1 MSENIKQ
8 TATNTASYVLS
19 TALFCMAIALSY
31 FSYSLLK
38 AVNKLPDI
46 LTAIHKTSS
55 KITPLADKIDNL
67 TTLVPSIITEVKEIR
82 LQIPLILE
90 ETKKIR
96 NTVPSIITET
106 QKIRSALPPI
116 VEEVTKAREQ
126 VPPLVAELSAYQV
139 LIPKLL
145 VEIEETREMVPA
157 TLNRVEKIITQAGQ
171 AGTKASEG
179 IASGF
184 FSGIVKMPFSMIA
197 NLGSNIF
204 SSKDLSK
211 KDISNIAN
219 LALKLV
225 QEGQD
230 GQEVS
235 WTSEKTSIR
244 GTILLVSTHQPKK
257 EWAHFNFQKCR
268 TVKLTGVSDDNKSSE
283 KIHMAC
289 QNPDNTW
296 EWVKT

>member
-1 MSENIKQ
+1 MPENIKQ

-19 TALFCMAIALSY
+19 TALFCMAIALGY

-38 AVNKLPDI
+38 VVDKLPYI

-55 KITPLADKIDNL
+55 EITPLAAKIENL
-67 TTLVPSIITEVKEIR
+67 TTLVPGIITEVKKIR

-96 NTVPSIITET
+96 NTVPSIIAET

-116 VEEVTKAREQ
+116 VEEVAKVREQ
-126 VPPLVAELSAYQV
+126 VPPLVAELSAYQA

-145 VEIEETREMVPA
+145 TEIEETREMVPA
-157 TLNRVEKIITQAGQ
+157 TLNRVEKIIAQAEQ

-179 IASGF
+179 IAPGF
-184 FSGIVKMPFSMIA
+184 FSGIIKMPFSMIA
-197 NLGSNIF
+197 NLGSSIF

-211 KDISNIAN
+211 KDISNIAS

-225 QEGQD
+225 QEGRD
-230 GQEVS
+230 GQKVS
-235 WTSEKTSIR
+235 WTSEKTNIS
-244 GTILLVSTHQPKK
+244 GTILLVNTHPPKK

-268 TVKLTGVSDDNKSSE
+268 TVKLTGVSNDNRRSE
-283 KIHMAC
+283 KIHIAC